1 MHNSSSSKGDYF
13 LSTVIRSILAGVIV
27 AAMSACA
34 SIPASHEFVASEVFA
49 KDLSLN
55 GKRIYVYSFLD
66 TISNDY
72 GPKMVTEIDSQI
84 VKEFAQSGMIVNLLS
99 FLNSEPGKKF
109 SLVKDKSGVGN
120 VSINVPVGGTITSN
134 QANERMFGAEY
145 RLIVFPS
152 VRSSSSKF
160 NNYQIRWDIYHI
172 KTGNLVWSATSKGLH
187 EKRESNDQEAIYR
200 AKQVVDSAV
209 NELKS
214 KKLL

>member
-1 MHNSSSSKGDYF
+1 
-13 LSTVIRSILAGVIV
+13 
-27 AAMSACA
+27 MSACA